1 MDPITFNPDNG
12 LDILRTMKSPKQMG
26 RPKKFVD
33 DEEILICK
41 QAGWSNRTIAVS
53 LGVSKDTINRRVRK
67 LIENGII
74 NPDNYDYNFSNPS
87 AADQPRRKNKER
99 WELWHGPGV

>member
-1 MDPITFNPDNG
+1 
-12 LDILRTMKSPKQMG
+12 MKSPKQMG

-33 DEEILICK
+33 DEEILIYK
-41 QAGWSNRTIAVS
+41 QAGWSNRTIAIS

-74 NPDNYDYNFSNPS
+74 NPDKYDYNFSNPS
-87 AADQPRRKNKER
+87 VSDQPRRKNKER
-99 WELWHGPGV
+99 WEMWHGPGV

>member
-1 MDPITFNPDNG
+1 
-12 LDILRTMKSPKQMG
+12 MG

-41 QAGWSNRTIAVS
+41 QAGWSNRTIAVN

-67 LIENGII
+67 LIKDGVI
-74 NPDNYDYNFSNPS
+74 NPDNYDYNFDNPS
-87 AADQPRRKNKER
+87 ASDQPRRKNKER
-99 WELWHGPGV
+99 WEMWHGPGV